1 MLEKKL
7 KKIIIYLILFYNFIF
22 PSLGFVEDTNPIDKW
37 YSQCIERDSS
47 TLNMLNCTSKAY
59 EMWDK
64 ELNKVYQSLMKRLSS
79 REKEMLRESQ
89 RNWLKFRDSEF
100 KFMDEIIKEGG
111 TLNVLANESA
121 KVEFIKKRTQE
132 LTNYLEQIEMR

>member
-1 MLEKKL
+1 MLKKKL
-7 KKIIIYLILFYNFIF
+7 KSVSSILIKVSAILLLNFIS
-22 PSLGFVEDTNPIDKW
+22 PSNGFVEDKHPIDKW
-37 YSQCIERDSS
+37 YSQCLDKDSS

-64 ELNKVYQSLMKRLSS
+64 ELNKIYQSLIKKLSIK
-79 REKEMLRESQ
+79 EKEILKESQ

-121 KVEFIKKRTQE
+121 KVEFIKKENSRIDK
-132 LTNYLEQIEMR
+132 LS